1 LTPFKLHAGFVISMA
16 VLSPLFY
23 WPEYG
28 SMFTGPAV
36 APSVEVKASAKDM
49 ESEATTVPSKDQTPA
64 SLASVVPK
72 ASV

>member
-1 LTPFKLHAGFVISMA
+1 
-16 VLSPLFY
+16 
-23 WPEYG
+23 
-28 SMFTGPAV
+28 MFTGPAV